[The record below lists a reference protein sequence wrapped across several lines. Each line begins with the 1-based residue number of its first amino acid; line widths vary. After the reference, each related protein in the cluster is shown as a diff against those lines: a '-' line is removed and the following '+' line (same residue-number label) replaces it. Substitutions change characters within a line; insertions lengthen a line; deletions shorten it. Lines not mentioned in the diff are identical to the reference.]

1 MFSCEQGAAYD
12 QRMTSRLVVLL
23 AAAISGTA
31 AAGTKV
37 IKNDNFTGAGNIF
50 SGLSFGEYQGAGVLF
65 EPDAADYPL
74 KIIGVDILL
83 VPYNMQSGTTIGQ
96 YEFDLW
102 DESGGTVPPP
112 TLPDGGIY
120 YQGRISQQ
128 ALQLSTST
136 TMFNRYTLPAP
147 ITVPSGKI
155 FVKVSQILETSV
167 DGTTIAMDNATT
179 PKPNANWFFDGQGY
193 FHRFDL
199 PDGGYYAAGLNRNW
213 IIRLVLEVPDVAVLV
228 NSINPNSS
236 LTNVSTNVVINGAN
250 FEVGARA
257 FLGTNELTINNVTG
271 TTIGATVP
279 LGLPAARYDVRVRNP
294 SGVEGVL
301 PNGYQILDA
310 DGGTGTGGGAGGGA
324 GGGTGGGGGGTGGG
338 GGSAEPLTLTAVTPN
353 QTYAGDPTN
362 LFITGTGFEA
372 GAKLLIGGTRVDE
385 PIVESAGVIS
395 ASLTAGLLTPGTWDV
410 TVINLSGQQAT
421 LPMAFQVLAGTKVK
435 PGCSCGSTELFPVLL
450 FALALIG
457 RRRASSRR

>member
-1 MFSCEQGAAYD
+1 
-12 QRMTSRLVVLL
+12 MTSRLVVLL
-23 AAAISGTA
+23 AALISGTA

-37 IKNDNFTGAGNIF
+37 VKNDNFTGSGNIF

-65 EPDAADYPL
+65 EPDPSDYPL
-74 KIIGVDILL
+74 RIIGVDILL

-112 TLPDGGIY
+112 MLPDGGIF

-167 DGTTIAMDNATT
+167 DGTTIALDNAAT

-199 PDGGYYAAGLNRNW
+199 PDGGYYAAGLSRNW
-213 IIRLVLEVPDVAVLV
+213 IIRLVLEVPDVAVVV

-236 LTNVSTNVVINGAN
+236 LTNVPTNVVINGAN
-250 FEVGARA
+250 FEIGARA
-257 FLGTNELTINNVTG
+257 FLGNNELTINNVTG
-271 TTIGATVP
+271 VTIGATVP
-279 LGLPAARYDVRVRNP
+279 LGLPAGRYDVRVRNP
-294 SGVEGVL
+294 SGVEGML
-301 PNGYQILDA
+301 ANGYQILDA
-310 DGGTGTGGGAGGGA
+310 DGGTGTGGGSGGGGGGA
-324 GGGTGGGGGGTGGG
+324 GGGNGGG
-338 GGSAEPLTLTAVTPN
+338 GGSNEPLSLTAITPN
-353 QTYAGDPTN
+353 QTYAGDATN
-362 LFITGTGFEA
+362 LFLTGTGFKA
-372 GAKLLIGGTRVDE
+372 GAKLLIGSTQVEE
-385 PIVESAGVIS
+385 PVIESGGLMS
-395 ASLTAGLLTPGTWDV
+395 ASLTAGLLTPGTYDV
-410 TVINLSGQQAT
+410 TVINLSGEQAS
-421 LPMAFQVLAGTKVK
+421 LQKSFQVLAGTKAR
-435 PGCSCGSTELFPVLL
+435 PGCSCGTAELFPAML
-450 FALALIG
+450 FGLALL
-457 RRRASSRR
+457 RRRRTVARRK